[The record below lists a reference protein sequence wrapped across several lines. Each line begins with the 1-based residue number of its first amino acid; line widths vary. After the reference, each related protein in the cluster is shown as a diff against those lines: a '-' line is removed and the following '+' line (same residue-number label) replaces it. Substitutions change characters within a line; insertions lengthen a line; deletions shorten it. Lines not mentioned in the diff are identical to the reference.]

1 MFTVYKAYGTVSN
14 ETYYGYCKDREPKE
28 AFLEQARR
36 KEDRADVRF
45 LSNNNDSID
54 NITFEIVDGCIDE
67 QEAWM
72 KRNDLR
78 AADVESVTG
87 PTMWPG
93 KFLERAQKEHPE
105 RVARWKKE
113 EMFNK
118 CATAR
123 KAYALGK
130 WTVDQIKQLSTT
142 YNKKQVVADLDKLT
156 PKCFS
161 EKYAV

>member
-78 AADVESVTG
+78 AADIESVTG

-93 KFLERAQKEHPE
+93 KFFEKAAKEHPE
-105 RVARWKKE
+105 RVAAWKQE
-113 EMFNK
+113 ELFSK

-130 WTVDQIKQLSTT
+130 WSVAQIKQLSTSFP
-142 YNKKQVVADLDKLT
+142 KKQVVFDLDKLS
-156 PKCFS
+156 PKQFA
-161 EKYAV
+161 EKYAI